1 MEEAVQPVAV
11 PVDDEVSGASAAGEA
26 PACSNVELKTA
37 ESNANTRTTLPT
49 GGVEQ
54 VEHVDN
60 LVINTASGTASS
72 SLNVGDNENK
82 ATLPAESG
90 EKATTAIHKEN
101 EEEQPKAQTGTT
113 NLTLFINITLYVYF

>member
-1 MEEAVQPVAV
+1 MQPVAV
-11 PVDDEVSGASAAGEA
+11 PVDDEVRGASVATEA

-49 GGVEQ
+49 DGVEQ
-54 VEHVDN
+54 VEHV
-60 LVINTASGTASS
+60 VINTASGTASS

-101 EEEQPKAQTGTT
+101 EEEQPKAQTGTI
-113 NLTLFINITLYVYF
+113 NLTQFINITLYIFLTNRDC